1 MPPAGT
7 DGGGLELD
15 VAAEL
20 RNWSRQDGRGRA
32 FGPSSGVKLPDGSVR
47 AADAAWISWP
57 RWNALSPSEQ
67 EGYAPIC
74 PEFVIE
80 VRSKSDRLAPLQQ
93 KMDQWI
99 ANGAQ
104 LAWLIDPMERAIT
117 IYRPDNSPEYLTNP
131 TSVQGTGPIRL
142 RACPIQN
149 LGLSFDLLTL
159 DESGDLSHTH
169 KSASAV
175 CGGRVTSPRPNGS
188 SSQQLNTS
196 NSGWVQRATVAAR
209 FERWETR
216 KEWQGSSL
224 RIW

>member
-1 MPPAGT
+1 MNLALNQIELPIRLRTDIPMSDDEFMRFCAANEPVRCERDANGEIIVVSPPGT

-104 LAWLIDPMERAIT
+104 LAWLIDPIERAIT
-117 IYRPDNSPEYLTNP
+117 IYRPDDSPEYLTNP
-131 TSVQGTGPIRL
+131 TSVQGTGPIQGFEL
-142 RACPIQN
+142 V
-149 LGLSFDLLTL
+149 LS
-159 DESGDLSHTH
+159 
-169 KSASAV
+169 
-175 CGGRVTSPRPNGS
+175 
-188 SSQQLNTS
+188 
-196 NSGWVQRATVAAR
+196 
-209 FERWETR
+209 
-216 KEWQGSSL
+216 
-224 RIW
+224 RIWG